1 VGQDKAL
8 QQELGQIAQRVV
20 QGGKLESY
28 GTPAA
33 QVHIRRWAEKYGK
46 P

>member
-1 VGQDKAL
+1 MAQDKAL

-20 QGGKLESY
+20 QGGNLKNY

-33 QVHIRRWAEKYGK
+33 QEHIRRWAEKYGK
-46 P
+46 Q